1 MYYDVMAGM
10 EVIRGKMYEGAT
22 VSDEPHDG
30 MMIPLLKF
38 NL

>member
-10 EVIRGKMYEGAT
+10 EVIREKMYEEAT